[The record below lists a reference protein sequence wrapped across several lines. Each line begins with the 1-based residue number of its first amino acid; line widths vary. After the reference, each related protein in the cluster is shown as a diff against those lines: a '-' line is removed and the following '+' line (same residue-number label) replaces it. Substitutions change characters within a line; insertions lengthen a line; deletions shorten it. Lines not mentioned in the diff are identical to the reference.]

1 MNSSKALFQPKC
13 PGLSSYLPLTTTVR
27 QEFENRGAMI
37 EAIFGYKIFL
47 RWLAHK
53 KTSSCA
59 IDHGGKFSTKIRQTF
74 YSNNNFTLLKK
85 VTTVPP
91 WPIFNQCRVN
101 FLQRC
106 DGLFRR
112 REPKLPGEFIPDY
125 REAKAGVKK
134 ITTEKS

>member
-1 MNSSKALFQPKC
+1 
-13 PGLSSYLPLTTTVR
+13 
-27 QEFENRGAMI
+27 MI

-112 REPKLPGEFIPDY
+112 REPKLPGELIPDY

>member
-1 MNSSKALFQPKC
+1 MNSSKALFQQC
-13 PGLSSYLPLTTTVR
+13 PGLSYLPLTITVR
-27 QEFENRGAMI
+27 QELENREAVI
-37 EAIFGYKIFL
+37 EAIFGYKIFQ
-47 RWLAHK
+47 RWLSQ

-59 IDHGGKFSTKIRQTF
+59 IIDHGGKFSRKIRQTF

-112 REPKLPGEFIPDY
+112 REPKLPGELIPDF

-134 ITTEKS
+134 IRTKKS